1 MDLSKI
7 PEIVAFVFLFV
18 FFFFFFFFFFFD
30 KTSAINERV
39 ETTGPGGHRHFG
51 VGQNRL
57 LL

>member
-1 MDLSKI
+1 MILS
-7 PEIVAFVFLFV
+7 AFQSLKTA
-18 FFFFFFFFFFFD
+18 FD